1 MNNDKSYLLLARP
14 LKLDVWFFRCR
25 NAAKSCTVH
34 VKQYGQEYAVPLGGN
49 MYALSR
55 IKRKNCGAR
64 VENFLTC
71 VLIPTSI
78 HYTCNISEVSLVD
91 FGGSGAKSSDTRK
104 MSKQNTVRV
113 TARSSAV

>member
-1 MNNDKSYLLLARP
+1 MDKSTQFHSV
-14 LKLDVWFFRCR
+14 DD
-25 NAAKSCTVH
+25 
-34 VKQYGQEYAVPLGGN
+34 N

-55 IKRKNCGAR
+55 IKRKNCGGR

-113 TARSSAV
+113 TARSSAVWYNHVVFIVRAFVIK